1 MGWRRCKGDGSVD
14 VVAAWR
20 DDGGDGAPSLDGNY
34 FQYFLTS
41 KIILGFVRAAS
52 RSHSY
57 GRRLF

>member
-1 MGWRRCKGDGSVD
+1 VDGSVD
-14 VVAAWR
+14 VVAVWR

-41 KIILGFVRAAS
+41 KIILGFVGAAS